1 MTDDAIKSGIV
12 NIQASNI
19 KINGNVGATELYGK
33 NISIKGLTHAKS
45 KIFAQDIF
53 IATHKGTLQADTVY
67 IKNLENGIIIAKN
80 VFVEN
85 CMSGKIK
92 AENIYIC
99 NLLTGN
105 TLYPRKNL
113 IITNNIKFKNNIVVS
128 PLASIENNSDTEE
141 NLKNLSLKIKNEL
154 GDTISKMQNYYDYL
168 IKNQIKIIKLQKTK
182 NPSAIEMKFSNL
194 YHDTIKKYN
203 HLSIS
208 YKKLIK
214 LKYQIDAKLKFLNE
228 MVYNVKIYIKAE
240 NIGED
245 NFLKFY
251 PTTDINIELKH
262 HINLKDYEKVLYL
275 EKEQVSHIKSSYNYS
290 ESDIEEIKIIFEKL
304 EKDNS

>member
-1 MTDDAIKSGIV
+1 
-12 NIQASNI
+12 
-19 KINGNVGATELYGK
+19 
-33 NISIKGLTHAKS
+33 
-45 KIFAQDIF
+45 
-53 IATHKGTLQADTVY
+53 
-67 IKNLENGIIIAKN
+67 
-80 VFVEN
+80 
-85 CMSGKIK
+85 
-92 AENIYIC
+92 
-99 NLLTGN
+99 
-105 TLYPRKNL
+105 
-113 IITNNIKFKNNIVVS
+113 
-128 PLASIENNSDTEE
+128 
-141 NLKNLSLKIKNEL
+141 
-154 GDTISKMQNYYDYL
+154 MQSYYDYL